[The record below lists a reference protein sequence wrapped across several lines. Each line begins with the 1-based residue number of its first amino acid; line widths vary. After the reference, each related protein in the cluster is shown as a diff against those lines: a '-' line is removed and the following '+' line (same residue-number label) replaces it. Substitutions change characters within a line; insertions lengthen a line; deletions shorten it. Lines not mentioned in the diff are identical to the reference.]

1 VSLQLALLDNVFII
15 EKFNKHK
22 VSHPKDHGI
31 KLPIIEELLMIL
43 STMGVRG
50 LPCFSKAL
58 FASWVLE
65 ERRGLTFPFKSRTL
79 KNIFK
84 NELSMIE
91 ILCDHNRFILPNF

>member
-1 VSLQLALLDNVFII
+1 M
-15 EKFNKHK
+15 

-43 STMGVRG
+43 STMSVRG

-65 ERRGLTFPFKSRTL
+65 ERREGLLSRL
-79 KNIFK
+79 NQG
-84 NELSMIE
+84 
-91 ILCDHNRFILPNF
+91 H